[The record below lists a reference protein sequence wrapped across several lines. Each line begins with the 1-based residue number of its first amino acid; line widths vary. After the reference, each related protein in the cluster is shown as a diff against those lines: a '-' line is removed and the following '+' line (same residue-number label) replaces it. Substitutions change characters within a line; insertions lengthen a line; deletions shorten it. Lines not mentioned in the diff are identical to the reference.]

1 MERLA
6 KEKIAKQQ
14 QILILRRQLAA
25 RFDNMNIDSTI
36 QLPDSEISN
45 GIRERG
51 RQFDSCGLRSTNIFL
66 EIEKNR
72 LIIDR
77 FLNSIYDNNR
87 VKINIGDVV
96 VVMAYKTIRQ
106 KPFKNNSD
114 FTDFFVAFSL
124 SFAFCM
130 TEVRFFHIENKNQ
143 NDILQPVIS
152 HDM

>member
-51 RQFDSCGLRSTNIFL
+51 R
-66 EIEKNR
+66 
-72 LIIDR
+72 
-77 FLNSIYDNNR
+77 
-87 VKINIGDVV
+87 
-96 VVMAYKTIRQ
+96 
-106 KPFKNNSD
+106 
-114 FTDFFVAFSL
+114 
-124 SFAFCM
+124 
-130 TEVRFFHIENKNQ
+130 
-143 NDILQPVIS
+143 
-152 HDM
+152 